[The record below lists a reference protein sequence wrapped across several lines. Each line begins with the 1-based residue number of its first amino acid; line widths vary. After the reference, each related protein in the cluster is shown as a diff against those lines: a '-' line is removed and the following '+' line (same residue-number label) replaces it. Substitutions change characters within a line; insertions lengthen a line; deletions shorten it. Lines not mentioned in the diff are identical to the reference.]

1 MDKYGQLHYAFL
13 ILLLT
18 IYQFNWKIIQQ
29 GEKILF
35 RSFKCLERVQN
46 FSILVK
52 ASEGFGAKSRIVI
65 YSRANFCALFS
76 KLKR

>member
-35 RSFKCLERVQN
+35 RSFKCLVRVQN

-52 ASEGFGAKSRIVI
+52 ASEGFGK
-65 YSRANFCALFS
+65 
-76 KLKR
+76 KRDSNLIQGDFLCTFQ